1 MAEESARDSSN
12 QALIILHDLGLMI
25 LEALMALFD
34 DLKAMLNQY
43 VTGAAP
49 SGDTG
54 AHFQQVAQ
62 SVDSETLAQ
71 GIAAAMR
78 SDDTPPFAQLVS
90 QVFASGSGEQKFAM
104 LNTLLSSVPPDVR
117 ARLSSMI
124 PGLAAV
130 TSPAAAQA
138 VPPGAVTELAQE
150 VEHHDA
156 GIVEKMSVLYAAH
169 PMLVKTLG
177 SAAMMI
183 AMRKIAERHQ
193 PV

>member
-1 MAEESARDSSN
+1 
-12 QALIILHDLGLMI
+12 
-25 LEALMALFD
+25 MALFD
-34 DLKAMLNQY
+34 DLKEMLNQY
-43 VTGAAP
+43 ASGAAP
-49 SGDTG
+49 PGDTG

-62 SVDSETLAQ
+62 SVDGGTLAQ

-90 QVFASGSGEQKFAM
+90 QLFASGSGEQKLAM

-117 ARLSSMI
+117 AQLSSVI
-124 PGLAAV
+124 PGLGAV
-130 TSPAAAQA
+130 TSATAAQA
-138 VPPGAVTELAQE
+138 ISPDAVQQLTQQAER
-150 VEHHDA
+150 HDG
-156 GIVEKMSVLYAAH
+156 GIVEKMSALYAAH